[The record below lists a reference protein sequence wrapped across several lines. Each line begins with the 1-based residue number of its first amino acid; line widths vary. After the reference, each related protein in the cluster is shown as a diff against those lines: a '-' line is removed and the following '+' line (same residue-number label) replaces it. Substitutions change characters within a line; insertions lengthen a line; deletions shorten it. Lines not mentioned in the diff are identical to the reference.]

1 MNREKLFA
9 TITLPKPEGHIEA
22 TQTIVGA
29 LDGIKAT
36 RKVYRPAD
44 AKPARIPRR
53 RHVLTLDPD
62 KLAAATAWANTIRD
76 GLTE

>member
-1 MNREKLFA
+1 MNRDKLFT
-9 TITLPKPEGHIEA
+9 TITLPKPEGHVEA
-22 TQTIVGA
+22 TETVVGA

-53 RHVLTLDPD
+53 RQVLNLDPA
-62 KLAAATAWANTIRD
+62 KVAEAQRWADSIRA
-76 GLTE
+76 GLS